1 MRPSADLHDALAD
14 LLEYPRDGHAER
26 AARAADVVAAEI
38 PEAAADL
45 DPFVRAAAERD
56 LGECEETYVRT
67 FDGNTERALEVGWQV
82 FGEQYARG
90 QFLVRLR
97 ELMRDAGLAES
108 AELPDHLTNVLRL
121 LGRMPEDEARVL
133 IARAVE
139 PSLRRIRKDLEDA
152 NPYAGVLGAVAKAAA
167 RHAVPEAAAAGGNRS

>member
-1 MRPSADLHDALAD
+1 VRPTADLHDALAD
-14 LLEYPRDGHAER
+14 LLEYPGNGHAARVDR
-26 AARAADVVAAEI
+26 ALGAVAAEI

-45 DPFVRAAAERD
+45 EPLARAAREQT

-97 ELMRDAGLAES
+97 VLMRDAGVAES
-108 AELPDHLTNVLRL
+108 TELPDHLTNVLRL

-139 PSLRRIRKDLEDA
+139 PSLRRIRKDLEDS

-167 RHAVPEAAAAGGNRS
+167 RHAVPEAAAAGGTRP